1 MKILLK
7 VIEQINS
14 GNPEFGESIDS
25 VIQTDIFYFAF
36 PSCCL
41 YHNGLYKKKNP
52 IKMVENI
59 LCEKQLMEILGVT

>member
-41 YHNGLYKKKNP
+41 YHNGLYKKKKSN
-52 IKMVENI
+52 
-59 LCEKQLMEILGVT
+59 